1 MMLPIA
7 IIVVLVLLAVAVL
20 PSKPREQREPAVGLF
35 QSSVPATSVSLREQ
49 QLREESDAIATEYR
63 RRADEVW
70 LGEVREKAALLL
82 GSK

>member
-7 IIVVLVLLAVAVL
+7 VIVVLVLLAVALL
-20 PSKPREQREPAVGLF
+20 PTKQREPAGRLF
-35 QSSVPATSVSLREQ
+35 EPPPPARSVSLREQ